1 MSRRHGF
8 VVELLGPPGSGK
20 STLATELAEIPGV
33 CVVKDHAHEDLPALA
48 WAAVR
53 AWQVLPSA
61 PAEVSRSRWSAWAGR
76 LGAARRVTER
86 RLAAGASTVVLD
98 QGPAYTLGRMLE
110 ARRTARGHHWW
121 WRRSADCAGL
131 LDLLVVLDADTTIL
145 SRRLHVRSKAHPAD
159 DWDDDEVVGYLQ
171 HERDTCRDV
180 ADVLERQGTAVRRLR
195 TDQMPVADQ
204 VSAVTEALYRASAEA
219 G

>member
-1 MSRRHGF
+1 M
-8 VVELLGPPGSGK
+8 VELMGPPGSGK
-20 STLATELAEIPGV
+20 STLAAELAEIPGV
-33 CVVKDHAHEDLPALA
+33 CVLKDHRHEDLPSLA
-48 WAAVR
+48 WATLR
-53 AWQVLPSA
+53 AWQVLPAA
-61 PAEVSRSRWSAWAGR
+61 PAEVSHTRWSAWAGR
-76 LGAARRVTER
+76 LGAARAVAER
-86 RLAAGASTVVLD
+86 RLAAGAAMVVLD

-159 DWDDDEVVGYLQ
+159 AWDEEELAGYLQ
-171 HERDTCRDV
+171 RERETCRDV
-180 ADVLERQGTAVRRLR
+180 ADVLARQGTAVRRVR
-195 TDQMPVADQ
+195 TDRTTVADQ
-204 VSAVTEALYRASAEA
+204 VAVVTEALHRASAGA